1 MCSRTGSCA
10 VPRASDISIV
20 SIHCKLSLSILRFI
34 SAGTVVDCL
43 VTMPPLLPTEKDAAD
58 LRQHQPSPP
67 VAEPVEPSSWKR
79 RALGLVAVG
88 LVACYGIAHLSPCH
102 TRLDPV
108 EQVLQLQP
116 LTGKYTV
123 HRRKIVALEDTLID
137 NPDGHNDFAEF
148 IRSYYNNHIYQ
159 SNFSDKIELP
169 GQVDF
174 PRLEKGRVRGQFWSV
189 YVAWYVFTPYLQ
201 LLPLPHLYRTETNG
215 NSPSNESSPSP
226 NYEYIHDTLQQIDLI
241 HRLATLYPE
250 HLTLVPNTT
259 AFRHTFKTSPTR
271 IASFLGIEGLHQ
283 IGSSASALRL
293 YHSLG
298 VRYATLTGFCHN
310 EYADSASP
318 AHPLHNGL
326 PSAGRHM
333 VLEMNRLGMAVDLAH
348 VSVKTMH
355 DTLDTTKAP
364 VIFSHSSAY
373 ALCNHPRNVP
383 DDILRRL
390 AENGGVVM
398 ITFFPEY
405 TRCDSDSDN
414 SDEPEPESDGATL
427 SDVAD
432 HIQYVGEMIGY
443 KHVGLGSDFDG
454 MGSAVRGLEDVS
466 KYPDLIRELLRRGV
480 GVRDV
485 AGVIGGNVLRVMAD
499 VEDVAVEMVK
509 EGVKPLED

>member
-1 MCSRTGSCA
+1 
-10 VPRASDISIV
+10 
-20 SIHCKLSLSILRFI
+20 
-34 SAGTVVDCL
+34 
-43 VTMPPLLPTEKDAAD
+43 
-58 LRQHQPSPP
+58 
-67 VAEPVEPSSWKR
+67 
-79 RALGLVAVG
+79 
-88 LVACYGIAHLSPCH
+88 
-102 TRLDPV
+102 
-108 EQVLQLQP
+108 
-116 LTGKYTV
+116 
-123 HRRKIVALEDTLID
+123 
-137 NPDGHNDFAEF
+137 
-148 IRSYYNNHIYQ
+148 
-159 SNFSDKIELP
+159 
-169 GQVDF
+169 
-174 PRLEKGRVRGQFWSV
+174 
-189 YVAWYVFTPYLQ
+189 
-201 LLPLPHLYRTETNG
+201 
-215 NSPSNESSPSP
+215 
-226 NYEYIHDTLQQIDLI
+226 
-241 HRLATLYPE
+241 
-250 HLTLVPNTT
+250 
-259 AFRHTFKTSPTR
+259 
-271 IASFLGIEGLHQ
+271 
-283 IGSSASALRL
+283 
-293 YHSLG
+293 
-298 VRYATLTGFCHN
+298 
-310 EYADSASP
+310 
-318 AHPLHNGL
+318 
-326 PSAGRHM
+326 M

-414 SDEPEPESDGATL
+414 SDEPELESDGATL